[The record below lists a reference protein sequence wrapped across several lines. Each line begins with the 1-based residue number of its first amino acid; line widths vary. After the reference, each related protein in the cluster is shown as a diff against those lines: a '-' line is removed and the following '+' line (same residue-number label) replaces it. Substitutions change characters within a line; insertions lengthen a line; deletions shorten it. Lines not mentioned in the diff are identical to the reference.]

1 MCPHY
6 PGVAVFIT
14 RVVDP
19 CRMHVYYA
27 RMRKPEYDTQAPKQ
41 TVSLTL
47 NSDLYAKAKR
57 LGINASQVA
66 EKAIADEYASL
77 RTKQLRA
84 ELQKE
89 LEELDRYV
97 EEHGCFSDMV
107 RDHYGNDDGSV

>member
-1 MCPHY
+1 
-6 PGVAVFIT
+6 
-14 RVVDP
+14 
-19 CRMHVYYA
+19 
-27 RMRKPEYDTQAPKQ
+27 MRRPEYDINAPKQ

-66 EKAIADEYASL
+66 EQAIADEYASL
-77 RTKQLRA
+77 RARQLRA

-89 LEELDRYV
+89 LEELDKYV

-107 RDHYGNDDGSV
+107 RAHYGSDDGAV

>member
-1 MCPHY
+1 M
-6 PGVAVFIT
+6 AVT
-14 RVVDP
+14 RVMDT
-19 CRMHVYYA
+19 CLTHVYYA

-66 EKAIADEYASL
+66 EQAIADEYALL
-77 RTKQLRA
+77 RAKQLRA

-89 LEELDRYV
+89 LEELDKYTQ
-97 EEHGCFSDMV
+97 EHGCFSEMIRAHD
-107 RDHYGNDDGSV
+107 GSDDGSV